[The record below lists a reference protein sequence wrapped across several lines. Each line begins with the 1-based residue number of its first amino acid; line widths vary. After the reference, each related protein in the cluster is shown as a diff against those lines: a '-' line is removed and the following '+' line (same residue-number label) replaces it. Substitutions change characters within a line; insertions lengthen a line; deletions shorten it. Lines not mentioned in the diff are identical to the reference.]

1 MAKYCTQLLFSKSQ
15 TANKK
20 LEVIVASFRI
30 CSNHLSAV
38 GLKKKNMA
46 KFKKKKKENFHK
58 VNMYIVYVIVAYT
71 R

>member
-20 LEVIVASFRI
+20 LEVIVASFRT
-30 CSNHLSAV
+30 CNNHLSAV
-38 GLKKKNMA
+38 GLKKNMA
-46 KFKKKKKENFHK
+46 KLKKKKENFHK

>member
-1 MAKYCTQLLFSKSQ
+1 MQQSS
-15 TANKK
+15 
-20 LEVIVASFRI
+20 
-30 CSNHLSAV
+30 LSSWI
-38 GLKKKNMA
+38 KKKNMA